1 MTPVT
6 LNIIQIVCGIAA
18 AVCIFIGISKPI
30 KQLNGE
36 NRSQEISKDIIFN
49 STKMVIIGLLLF
61 TVTKSI
67 TNYVAASEE
76 EKMFFPCYTA
86 ALVSTV
92 KNFGFLVLIP
102 FILDY
107 IRASSNKRPKSD
119 D

>member
-6 LNIIQIVCGIAA
+6 LNIIQILCGIAA
-18 AVCIFIGISKPI
+18 AVCIFIGIRKPI

-61 TVTKSI
+61 TVTKGI
-67 TNYVAASEE
+67 TNYVAANEE
-76 EKMFFPCYTA
+76 EKIFFPCYTA
-86 ALVSTV
+86 ALVSTIRY
-92 KNFGFLVLIP
+92 FGFLVAIP

-107 IRASSNKRPKSD
+107 IRASNNKKPKND
-119 D
+119 K